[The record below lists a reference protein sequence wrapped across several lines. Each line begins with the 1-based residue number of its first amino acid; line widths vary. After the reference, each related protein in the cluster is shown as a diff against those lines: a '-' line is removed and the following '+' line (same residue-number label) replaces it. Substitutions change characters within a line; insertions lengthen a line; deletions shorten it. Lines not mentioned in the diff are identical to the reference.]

1 MALKAPSQKS
11 VPNQSA
17 TTDRAKSST
26 RGLKMKSGKSKSMFA
41 AGDGPSEK
49 ATGHGDFFPVVAI
62 GASAGGLEE
71 YTVFHALPADT
82 GMAFVL
88 RRNCIRSECTIGAG
102 GTDRLCKVK
111 RQA

>member
-1 MALKAPSQKS
+1 MALKARRKKS

-17 TTDRAKSST
+17 TTNRAKSNT

-41 AGDGPSEK
+41 AGDGPGEK
-49 ATGHGDFFPVVAI
+49 ATGHGDSFPVVAI
-62 GASAGGLEE
+62 RASAGGLEE
-71 YTVFHALPADT
+71 YFSCSASRY

-88 RRNCIRSECTIGAG
+88 RRDCIRSECTIGAG
-102 GTDRLCKVK
+102 GTDRLCKVN